1 MPPRILGTTQSELIE
16 AAGAIQC
23 GELVA
28 IPTETVYGLAADA
41 LSNTACAKIFALKR
55 RPANDPLIVH
65 ISSVS
70 QLSMVAV
77 LSVDLSPI
85 VDILA
90 TAFWPGPL
98 TMVLPAAPCVPSTV
112 TAGSQ
117 TIGVRMPRHSV
128 ARTII
133 ELAARPL
140 AAPSANM
147 FGSISPT
154 RAEDVATEFI
164 ESDLLI
170 IDGGPCNVGIESTVL
185 LIAENCLTI
194 LRRGQVTEQ
203 MLEAVLMENALSH
216 VRIEARAL
224 SMSSIQ
230 ANEAVPSPGQFL
242 RHYSPQTPCYLVM
255 KGGPALPGAVRTTL
269 PARLNGF
276 VMVLDCNPALAELGP
291 DAIFTRLADI
301 LPEGTEPAQLLR
313 VYSAPT
319 LEAVAQGL
327 FGALRRVDRLG
338 PACILIL
345 PPEPVR
351 GLAGALLDRLFRAAS
366 GHWVE

>member
-16 AAGAIQC
+16 AAGAIQR

-117 TIGVRMPRHSV
+117 TIGVRIPCHSV

-185 LIAENCLTI
+185 LIAEDCLTI

-224 SMSSIQ
+224 SMSNIQ

-269 PARLNGF
+269 PAHLNGF

-366 GHWVE
+366 GRWVE